1 MLIVFKIKKKKKQ
14 NPKNPKN
21 PTLMIWVFYDKTRL
35 RN

>member
-1 MLIVFKIKKKKKQ
+1 MLIVFKIKKKKTQ